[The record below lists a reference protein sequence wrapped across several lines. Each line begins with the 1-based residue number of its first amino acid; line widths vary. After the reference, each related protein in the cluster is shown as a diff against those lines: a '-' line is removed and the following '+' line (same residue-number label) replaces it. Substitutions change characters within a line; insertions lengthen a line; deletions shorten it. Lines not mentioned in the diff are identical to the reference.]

1 MKILYNEETLLSR
14 CQDFLPE
21 YAELLNRIGEEIP
34 DELEKLEEELSW
46 YLELRA
52 DKESAT
58 TRKIQEIETVNH
70 KGGI

>member
-1 MKILYNEETLLSR
+1 MKILYNKETFLSR
-14 CQDFLPE
+14 CQGFLSE

-34 DELEKLEEELSW
+34 DELEKLEEELTW

-58 TRKIQEIETVNH
+58 TRKIQELEQQT
-70 KGGI
+70 